1 MTEASTGSV
10 AHCAGSGWVPVI
22 RTSTR
27 WAGALRSGVPAS
39 LHRVVLFTP
48 SRGIEVAHR
57 LARLT
62 VTASTSIGLSGRLA
76 AVGADRDD
84 GRPSTLDFLEHFF
97 SPRQFRATTPT
108 ATMPGSTRTMGRYS
122 NPSAAP
128 PGPWSVGAP
137 CRVGRGAVDQLQGW
151 RPPSRLTLNRAP
163 LNPAAMSAG
172 QKELV
177 GRLYSALN
185 TAL

>member
-48 SRGIEVAHR
+48 SRGIEVAQR

-62 VTASTSIGLSGRLA
+62 VTASTTIGLSGRLA

-84 GRPSTLDFLEHFF
+84 GTLLEPVGR
-97 SPRQFRATTPT
+97 SA
-108 ATMPGSTRTMGRYS
+108 GSLGCRSALSSWSGGSR
-122 NPSAAP
+122 SAA
-128 PGPWSVGAP
+128 GLASAVE
-137 CRVGRGAVDQLQGW
+137 VDVEQGAVEPGCDV
-151 RPPSRLTLNRAP
+151 RRAEG
-163 LNPAAMSAG
+163 AG
-172 QKELV
+172 RKVVLGVEPVSYTHL
-177 GRLYSALN
+177 RAHE
-185 TAL
+185 T

>member
-1 MTEASTGSV
+1 MGAGHPDLDEVGRGSPFGSAGVASPRG
-10 AHCAGSGWVPVI
+10 P
-22 RTSTR
+22 
-27 WAGALRSGVPAS
+27 
-39 LHRVVLFTP
+39 LHSFTP